1 MIRRPDSGPLR
12 NLDGITMTSFL
23 HSADWQLGKPFA
35 RIADEEQ
42 RGRVQRERLEAVRRI
57 GDIARERKASFV
69 VVAGDLFDSATPK
82 DATISH
88 ALAAIG
94 SIGVPVYAIPG
105 NHDHGGPDSLWERSF
120 YRRQAEAV
128 APNFHILLERQPVE
142 RDDAVLLPCP
152 LLRRHEPDDPTTWL
166 RRWEPAE
173 GDQRPRIVIAH
184 GSTRAF
190 GGAALGN
197 SVDGEE
203 AGQANAID
211 LGRLPLDKLDYI
223 ALGDWHGF
231 LKVGEKAWYS
241 GAHEIDRFPKA
252 DQRPGHVAAV
262 TVSRGGL
269 SVVEA
274 LPTGKLRWLRH
285 EVALGDDGPGVLNRI
300 LRAATGSRYDDC
312 LVELVLTGAVSL
324 ADRSRLDTLLNDW
337 RAGLVRLDLD
347 DGVRLAPSEEEMR
360 ALTERPDPI
369 ISRVAAELVARKDAG
384 GEGAAV
390 ALAALRLLH
399 GFCRDASDGGTSQ
412 PATGVAP

>member
-347 DGVRLAPSEEEMR
+347 DQVRLLPSDEEMR
-360 ALTERPDPI
+360 SLTERSDPI

-384 GEGAAV
+384 GDEAAV
-390 ALAALRLLH
+390 ALTAIRLLH
-399 GFCRDASDGGTSQ
+399 GLCHDVDGAA
-412 PATGVAP
+412 ATPTKGAPR

>member
-1 MIRRPDSGPLR
+1 M
-12 NLDGITMTSFL
+12 
-23 HSADWQLGKPFA
+23 
-35 RIADEEQ
+35 
-42 RGRVQRERLEAVRRI
+42 
-57 GDIARERKASFV
+57 
-69 VVAGDLFDSATPK
+69 
-82 DATISH
+82 
-88 ALAAIG
+88 
-94 SIGVPVYAIPG
+94 
-105 NHDHGGPDSLWERSF
+105 
-120 YRRQAEAV
+120 
-128 APNFHILLERQPVE
+128 LLERQPVE

-152 LLRRHEPDDPTTWL
+152 LLRRHEPDDPTIWL

-190 GGAALGN
+190 GGATLGN

-324 ADRSRLDTLLNDW
+324 ADRSRLDTLLADW

-369 ISRVAAELVARKDAG
+369 ISRVAAELVARQDAG

-399 GFCRDASDGGTSQ
+399 GFCRDASDSGTSQ
-412 PATGVAP
+412 PATGAAP

>member
-1 MIRRPDSGPLR
+1 MIRRPASRPLR
-12 NLDGITMTSFL
+12 NLDGTTMTSFL

-57 GDIARERKASFV
+57 GNVARDRKAAFV

-120 YRRQAEAV
+120 FRRQAEAV

-142 RDDAVLLPCP
+142 RDDAVILPCP

-166 RRWEPAE
+166 RRWRPAE

-300 LRAATGSRYDDC
+300 LRAAIGSRYDDC

-347 DGVRLAPSEEEMR
+347 DQVRLLPSDEEMR
-360 ALTERPDPI
+360 SLTERSDPI

-384 GEGAAV
+384 GDEAAV
-390 ALAALRLLH
+390 ALTAIRLLH
-399 GFCRDASDGGTSQ
+399 GLCRDVDGAAATSMK
-412 PATGVAP
+412 GAPR

>member
-1 MIRRPDSGPLR
+1 
-12 NLDGITMTSFL
+12 MTSFL

-35 RIADEEQ
+35 RIVDDEQ

-57 GDIARERKASFV
+57 GEVARARKAAFV

-105 NHDHGGPDSLWERSF
+105 NHDHGGPDSLWERPF
-120 YRRQAEAV
+120 FRRQRDAV
-128 APNFHILLERQPVE
+128 APNFQMLLERQPVE

-152 LLRRHEPDDPTTWL
+152 LLRRHEPDDPTGWL
-166 RRWEPAE
+166 RRWEPAD

-184 GSTRAF
+184 GSTRSF
-190 GGAALGN
+190 GGGALGN

-211 LGRLPLDKLDYI
+211 LGRLAMKDIDYV

-231 LKVGEKAWYS
+231 VKVGEKAWYA

-252 DQRPGHVAAV
+252 DQLPGHVAAV
-262 TVSRGGL
+262 TVSRGGMPA
-269 SVVEA
+269 VEA
-274 LPTGKLRWLRH
+274 IPTGRLRWLRH
-285 EVALGDDGPGVLNRI
+285 EVTLGDDGPDRLATL
-300 LRAATGSRYDDC
+300 LRESTGSRYDDC
-312 LVELVLTGAVSL
+312 LVELVLTGSVSL
-324 ADRSRLDTLLNDW
+324 VDRGRLDTLLDDW

-347 DGVRLAPSEEEMR
+347 DSVRLLPSDEEMR
-360 ALTERPDPI
+360 SLTERHDPI
-369 ISRVAAELVARKDAG
+369 ISRVAAELFTRKDVG
-384 GEGAAV
+384 GEEA
-390 ALAALRLLH
+390 ALALTAIRLLH
-399 GFCRDASDGGTSQ
+399 GLCRQADGDAAIPSQ
-412 PATGVAP
+412 EAAS

>member
-1 MIRRPDSGPLR
+1 
-12 NLDGITMTSFL
+12 MTTFI

-35 RIADEEQ
+35 RIADDEQ

-57 GDIARERKASFV
+57 GDIARQRQATFV
-69 VVAGDLFDSATPK
+69 VVAGDLFDSVTPK

-105 NHDHGGPDSLWERSF
+105 NHDHGGPDSLWERPF
-120 YRRQAEAV
+120 FRRQREAV
-128 APNFHILLERQPVE
+128 APNFHILLGREPIE
-142 RDDAVLLPCP
+142 RDDALLLPCP

-166 RRWEPAE
+166 RRWEPAG

-184 GSTRAF
+184 GSTRSFA
-190 GGAALGN
+190 GGALGN

-211 LGRLPLDKLDYI
+211 LGRLPIDRLDYI

-252 DQRPGHVAAV
+252 DQLPGQVAAV

-269 SVVEA
+269 PAVEA
-274 LPTGKLRWLRH
+274 LPTGKFRWLRR
-285 EVALGDDGPGVLNRI
+285 EVTLGDDGPGALDRI
-300 LRAATGSRYDDC
+300 LREATGSRYDDC
-312 LVELVLTGAVSL
+312 LMELVLSGAVSL
-324 ADRSRLDTLLNDW
+324 SDRGRLDMLLDDW
-337 RAGLVRLDLD
+337 RAGLVRLDLE
-347 DGVRLAPSEEEMR
+347 DGVRLVPSEEELR
-360 ALTERPDPI
+360 SLTDRPGDPI
-369 ISRVAAELVARKDAG
+369 IARVAAELVARKDAG
-384 GEGAAV
+384 GEAAGV

-399 GFCRDASDGGTSQ
+399 RLCRDGADT
-412 PATGVAP
+412 ATGPAAGVIT

>member
-105 NHDHGGPDSLWERSF
+105 NHDHGGPDSLWERPF
-120 YRRQAEAV
+120 FRRQREAV

-324 ADRSRLDTLLNDW
+324 ADRSRLDTLLDDW

-347 DGVRLAPSEEEMR
+347 DQVRLLPSDEEMR
-360 ALTERPDPI
+360 SLTERSDPI
-369 ISRVAAELVARKDAG
+369 ISRVAAELFARKDAG
-384 GEGAAV
+384 GDEAAV
-390 ALAALRLLH
+390 ALTAIRLLH
-399 GFCRDASDGGTSQ
+399 GLCHDVDGAA
-412 PATGVAP
+412 ATPTKGAPR

>member
-1 MIRRPDSGPLR
+1 MIRLPDSGPLR
-12 NLDGITMTSFL
+12 NLDGTTMTSFL

-324 ADRSRLDTLLNDW
+324 ADRSRLDTLLDDW

-347 DGVRLAPSEEEMR
+347 DQVRLLPSDEEMR
-360 ALTERPDPI
+360 SLTERSDPI

-384 GEGAAV
+384 GDEAAV
-390 ALAALRLLH
+390 ALTAIRLLH
-399 GFCRDASDGGTSQ
+399 GLCHDVDGAA
-412 PATGVAP
+412 ATPTKGAPR

>member
-324 ADRSRLDTLLNDW
+324 ADRSRLDTLLDDW

-347 DGVRLAPSEEEMR
+347 DQVRLLPSDEEMR
-360 ALTERPDPI
+360 SLTERSDPI

-384 GEGAAV
+384 GDEAAV
-390 ALAALRLLH
+390 ALTAIRLLH
-399 GFCRDASDGGTSQ
+399 GLCHDVDGAA
-412 PATGVAP
+412 ATPTKGAPR